1 MAADGIH
8 YEIFV
13 KRHRKAGWSLAEAR
27 EDREDA
33 IALAEKLLT
42 TLPTGSVRVS
52 KERYD
57 DASRTFKSSTVFE
70 KGAEKFEQEKDKD
83 GDASLPCLTPDDL
96 SNPAARDTIHR
107 TLSQWLERQQA
118 SPMELLHRPDLVEML
133 ETGGTELQHAIQK
146 VAVASARE
154 GDANVHAY
162 TRQLQDLIGR
172 ALTRIYQ
179 DGRNKKLP
187 NFPAGRSFAR
197 TVEEIC
203 AKPNVYRLRAAIAD
217 RLSEERSYRDKLK
230 CLIGFTDDLPSD
242 PELRDIAL
250 TETDTF
256 LSEILGFDSGISGL
270 VGEVADL
277 GGEVQRLADIYCG
290 KPDSEALADAPP
302 ASRQLAGMIESLSA
316 TRTAVAQRLL
326 AQLRKP
332 RRMKPDCVASEVK
345 LARALAQQL
354 VLAQGPELPVD
365 SLQDAFSQRSARLL
379 TPETIADY
387 LEDAEDANEDITRLL
402 ALEENIVGEQNK
414 KKLAGYVRAALGAHK
429 TESWYTRGPGNALDR
444 LARLARHQARANKGH
459 YPEEDLNDLSRA
471 FDKLGKKVLETTGL
485 IDQVANSDRP
495 ALDRVTSLLKLATTG
510 VLPAGECVAAAQVK
524 AMKLLRSEAGLEEAR
539 ADGERVKLAEIETLM
554 KLLAA

>member
-8 YEIFV
+8 FEIFV
-13 KRHRKAGWSLAEAR
+13 KKHRKAGWSLAEAR
-27 EDREDA
+27 EDREEA
-33 IALAEKLLT
+33 IAIAEKLLAN
-42 TLPTGSVRVS
+42 LPTGSVRVS
-52 KERYD
+52 KERFD
-57 DASRTFKSSTVFE
+57 DGARMFRSSTIFE
-70 KGAEKFEQEKDKD
+70 KGAEKFETEDEKN
-83 GDASLPCLTPDDL
+83 GEASLPCLTPDDL
-96 SNPAARDTIHR
+96 SNPAARDTIQR

-146 VAVASARE
+146 VAVASARDGE
-154 GDANVHAY
+154 ANVHAY
-162 TRQLQDLIGR
+162 TRQLHDLIGR

-187 NFPAGRSFAR
+187 RFPKGQSFAK

-203 AKPNVYRLRAAIAD
+203 AKPSQYRLRAAIAD
-217 RLSEERSYRDKLK
+217 RLGEERSYRDKLK
-230 CLIGFTDDLPSD
+230 CLIGFTDDLPGD
-242 PELRDIAL
+242 AELRDLAL

-256 LSEILGFDSGISGL
+256 LAEILGFDSGISGL
-270 VGEVADL
+270 VGDVPDL

-290 KPDSEALADAPP
+290 KPAAEAMADAPDTARRLAQMIRDLP
-302 ASRQLAGMIESLSA
+302 AA
-316 TRTAVAQRLL
+316 RTAVAHRLL

-354 VLAQGPELPVD
+354 VLAQGPDLPAD
-365 SLQDAFSQRSARLL
+365 ALQDAFSQRSARLL

-387 LEDAEDANEDITRLL
+387 LEDAGDANAEITRLL
-402 ALEENIVGEQNK
+402 ALEENIVGAQNK

-444 LARLARHQARANKGH
+444 LSRLAQHQTRAMKGH
-459 YPEEDLNDLSRA
+459 YPDEDLTDLSRA
-471 FDKLGKKVLETTGL
+471 FDKLGKKVLEATGL

-510 VLPAGECVAAAQVK
+510 VLPQGECTTDAQ
-524 AMKLLRSEAGLEEAR
+524 ARALKLLKSEEGLSEAR
-539 ADGERVKLAEIETLM
+539 ADGERVKLGEIETLM
-554 KLLAA
+554 KALAA